1 MRGSGSSG
9 CASTPSTRPA
19 PWSCA
24 SSVCARRTMR
34 TRGMRRPE
42 LASDAA
48 VQDSGLPCGRQR
60 NSTMRG
66 GQISRLL
73 DRLATPTLLLALA
86 VLAAHALTTVYAYFS
101 RDNHGWWWSDGHYNL
116 LRAFYLANGLTL
128 YSDIVSN
135 HFPGF
140 QVLYSIPLRL
150 LGYGSA
156 VPSNELLP
164 TLEKVGMF
172 ITGTLQIVLLMWAG
186 RRVRLPASLATALSI
201 FTTYYLWEGFGY
213 YFPLVE
219 TVLVFVMPITVVL
232 LHAVVFSEDAGD
244 AVDAAVGL
252 VCLSVLLDVLGLTVA
267 PTALLWTAAA
277 LPLLI
282 V

>member
-1 MRGSGSSG
+1 M
-9 CASTPSTRPA
+9 
-19 PWSCA
+19 
-24 SSVCARRTMR
+24 
-34 TRGMRRPE
+34 
-42 LASDAA
+42 
-48 VQDSGLPCGRQR
+48 
-60 NSTMRG
+60 
-66 GQISRLL
+66 
-73 DRLATPTLLLALA
+73 LALA

-172 ITGTLQIVLLMWAG
+172 IVMEFVAGEPLNRVLFREKRLSVRKAGEIVLQVAEALHYIHKQNVVHCDIKTENILIAEEQEEGKRSKMMSKQELYSESIMQ
-186 RRVRLPASLATALSI
+186 VKPQIQCDLRLQFRSPR
-201 FTTYYLWEGFGY
+201 
-213 YFPLVE
+213 
-219 TVLVFVMPITVVL
+219 
-232 LHAVVFSEDAGD
+232 
-244 AVDAAVGL
+244 
-252 VCLSVLLDVLGLTVA
+252 
-267 PTALLWTAAA
+267 
-277 LPLLI
+277 
-282 V
+282 